1 MDALFSP
8 LIKCQA
14 NVIGIVMYYLDFFFK
29 YQPWLDQHK
38 SYIKLFLNF
47 VLLLT

>member
-14 NVIGIVMYYLDFFFK
+14 NVIGIVMYYLDFF
-29 YQPWLDQHK
+29 
-38 SYIKLFLNF
+38 LNINHD
-47 VLLLT
+47 